1 MFIWFDQVWKSYA
14 EKKQKELDFNRSLMV
29 YDAFKAHKTDEMKAV
44 LSINSTD
51 LIMVPPGCTSKCHPL
66 DVCIYKHFKGVL
78 RNCWEDYVADIVTN
92 LSEEEQN
99 NKKFKLP
106 LPFRPAIV
114 NWVAEG
120 FSYLE
125 SHPEMMKKSF
135 SVCEIRTHNLQK
147 VRNDEFLRSIMQN
160 VNEKILKKKDYLKN
174 ATKIHS
180 TICNLVAC
188 ILFSRTSVY
197 YDNINPHFSP
207 P

>member
-1 MFIWFDQVWKSYA
+1 MDETPVFFDMMPEKSVVQKGQKSVTTGTSGSEKRHVTVVLTVAAEGFIIIFRGKTNQTIKDIEAFEGFVIVTQEKTWIDESLMFIWFDQVWKSYA

-99 NKKFKLP
+99 SEKFKLP
-106 LPFRPAIV
+106 SPSRQAIV
-114 NWVAEG
+114 N
-120 FSYLE
+120 
-125 SHPEMMKKSF
+125 
-135 SVCEIRTHNLQK
+135 
-147 VRNDEFLRSIMQN
+147 
-160 VNEKILKKKDYLKN
+160 
-174 ATKIHS
+174 
-180 TICNLVAC
+180 
-188 ILFSRTSVY
+188 
-197 YDNINPHFSP
+197 
-207 P
+207 